1 MKHTVSA
8 KSYTFGFKIE
18 HDVFPDGRR
27 AFRAYIPE
35 LESYGAAS
43 WGYTKEEA
51 IKNLQEVTEMLV
63 EEFTKEHHSTI
74 MKAGRVSR
82 RPLLTVTT

>member
-1 MKHTVSA
+1 MKQTVSA
-8 KSYTFGFKIE
+8 KSYTFRFKIE
-18 HDVFPDGRR
+18 RDIFPDGRK

-35 LESYGAAS
+35 LEELGGAS

-63 EEFTKEHHSTI
+63 GGLGKDRSPLITKV
-74 MKAGRVSR
+74 GRVSR
-82 RPLLTVTT
+82 QPLLTITT